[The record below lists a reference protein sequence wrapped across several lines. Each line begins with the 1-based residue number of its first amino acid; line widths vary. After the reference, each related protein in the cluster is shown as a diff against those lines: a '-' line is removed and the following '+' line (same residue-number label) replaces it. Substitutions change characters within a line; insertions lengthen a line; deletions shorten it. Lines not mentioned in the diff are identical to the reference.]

1 MDSAQQCSLSGQ
13 SILSSL
19 FSGTFDIAFGPAGG
33 ISDLAVSK
41 LRQKAMIKTFPP
53 TGPNSPQS
61 NGWPDTDRLDSWKEI
76 ASYLRREVRTVQLWE
91 KREGLP
97 VHRHF
102 HKRLGSVF
110 ALRSEVDSW
119 KRQASRKGGDRA
131 TESTAPSRPSKGAGD
146 RITIYVLPLK
156 NISVNSERQRLC
168 DTIVAKTVAALEQLN
183 PRQLRIV
190 RPKSPMPQEQREFP
204 ARIWDDETVDYV
216 LQWGIEDD
224 GIDLR
229 VNVVLQFAD
238 TGVVAWSHTYRC
250 RPNDFGEMPSY
261 IADQIVQCLWL
272 KVCSSLTS
280 YPVEGRREQPGPR
293 EAYLKGRYFWNQR
306 NEEGLRKAIHCFESA
321 IREDPEFALP
331 YSGLADS
338 LTLLSFYEI
347 VSPPDAMPSARRA
360 ALKAIELD
368 PNLAEAHA
376 SLADVLLH
384 FDRDWQAADHE
395 YRRSIQCNPDY
406 ALGYH
411 WYANLLAARGQ
422 HEAAHIAIMHA
433 LEIDPVSIITLV
445 WAGVTSHLAHQF
457 DEALRHYQ
465 SALELD
471 PHFIWAHMYMAQA
484 LEQKGNFKEALR
496 EFDTTLQ
503 LSRGNNCVKAMKAHA
518 HAVAG
523 DKSSAREILHELKGA
538 TSHQCKPSYDIAAT
552 YAALGESKQMVAW
565 LNRACDERNMKLFT
579 LTQDPRFDPLRHR
592 SEFKEIVE
600 RMGLTQY
607 SPTHEHSQ
615 P

>member
-1 MDSAQQCSLSGQ
+1 
-13 SILSSL
+13 
-19 FSGTFDIAFGPAGG
+19 
-33 ISDLAVSK
+33 
-41 LRQKAMIKTFPP
+41 MIKNFTPAILNASQS
-53 TGPNSPQS
+53 TGLGAS
-61 NGWPDTDRLDSWKEI
+61 TDRLDSWKEI

-102 HKRLGSVF
+102 HQSLGSVF
-110 ALRSEVDSW
+110 ALRSEIDRW
-119 KRQASRKGGDRA
+119 KRQVSRESANQELEAAITPKSTRSAGG
-131 TESTAPSRPSKGAGD
+131 
-146 RITIYVLPLK
+146 RIMIYVLPLK
-156 NISVNSERQRLC
+156 NVTVTSERRRLC
-168 DTIVAKTVAALEQLN
+168 DAIVAQTIAALEQVN
-183 PRQLRIV
+183 PGSLGIVSPKVPVQQEPRESPV
-190 RPKSPMPQEQREFP
+190 RP
-204 ARIWDDETVDYV
+204 ADDQKIDYV
-216 LQWGIEDD
+216 LQWSIQDD
-224 GIDLR
+224 GSGLR
-229 VNVVLQFAD
+229 VSVALLFAGTDAVV
-238 TGVVAWSHTYRC
+238 WSHTYRC
-250 RPNDFGEMPSY
+250 RPTDFGDLPTY
-261 IADQIVQCLWL
+261 VADQIVQCLWL
-272 KVCSSLTS
+272 KVFSASS
-280 YPVEGRREQPGPR
+280 PVCVEGRRERSGSR

-306 NEEGLRKAIHCFESA
+306 NEGGLRKAIHCFESA

-347 VSPPDAMPSARRA
+347 VSPSEVMPRARCA

-376 SLADVLLH
+376 SLADVFLH

-457 DEALRHYQ
+457 DEAIRHYQ

-471 PHFIWAHMYMAQA
+471 PHFVWAHMYMAQA

-496 EFDTTLQ
+496 EFETTIQ
-503 LSRGNNCVKAMKAHA
+503 LAGGNNCVQAMKAHA

-523 DKSSAREILHELKGA
+523 DKSSAREILDELQLA
-538 TSHQCKPSYDIAAT
+538 PSHHCLPSYDIAAT
-552 YAALGESKQMVAW
+552 YAALGESRQMVTW

-592 SEFKEIVE
+592 SEFREIVE
-600 RMGLTQY
+600 RMGLKQY
-607 SPTHEHSQ
+607 TSARRRSRQ
-615 P
+615 

>member
-1 MDSAQQCSLSGQ
+1 MLVRRCSISFLGYPA
-13 SILSSL
+13 
-19 FSGTFDIAFGPAGG
+19 GFDIAFGPAGG
-33 ISDLAVSK
+33 ISDSAVSK
-41 LRQKAMIKTFPP
+41 LPQTAMIKTFPP

-61 NGWPDTDRLDSWKEI
+61 SGWRDTDRLDSWKEI

-91 KREGLP
+91 KKEGLP

-102 HKRLGSVF
+102 HKHLGSVY
-110 ALRSEVDSW
+110 ALRSEIDCW
-119 KRQASRKGGDRA
+119 KRQVSREAGNQEN
-131 TESTAPSRPSKGAGD
+131 ESVTPSGRHSKPAGD

-156 NISVNSERQRLC
+156 NVTVSSDRRHFC
-168 DTIVAKTVAALEQLN
+168 DAIVAKTIAALVQLN
-183 PRQLRIV
+183 HGQLRIV
-190 RPKSPMPQEQREFP
+190 SPKVPLHQEQREFS
-204 ARIWDDETVDYV
+204 ARIAGDEKVDYV
-216 LQWGIEDD
+216 LQWSIKDD
-224 GIDLR
+224 GNNLLM
-229 VNVVLQFAD
+229 NVALLSAGTDEV
-238 TGVVAWSHTYRC
+238 TWCHTYRC
-250 RPNDFGEMPSY
+250 RPNNLSETPTY
-261 IADQIVQCLWL
+261 VADQVVQCLWL
-272 KVCSSLTS
+272 KVFSSRTS
-280 YPVEGRREQPGPR
+280 CPVAERREKLGSR

-306 NEEGLRKAIHCFESA
+306 NEVGLRKAIRCFQSA
-321 IREDPEFALP
+321 MEEDPQFALP

-347 VSPPDAMPSARRA
+347 VSPSEAMPSARRA

-445 WAGVTSHLAHQF
+445 WAGVTSHLAHRF

-471 PHFIWAHMYMAQA
+471 PRFVWAHMYMAQA

-496 EFDTTLQ
+496 EFETTIQ
-503 LSRGNNCVKAMKAHA
+503 LAGGNNCVKAMKAHA

-538 TSHQCKPSYDIAAT
+538 PPHQCMPSFDIAAT
-552 YAALGESKQMVAW
+552 YAALGESSQMVVW
-565 LNRACDERNMKLFT
+565 LNRACDEGNMKLFT
-579 LTQDPRFDPLRHR
+579 LTQDPRFDPLRHC

-600 RMGLTQY
+600 RTGLTQY
-607 SPTHEHSQ
+607 SPIHEQSRQ
-615 P
+615 

>member
-1 MDSAQQCSLSGQ
+1 MLVRRCSISFLGYPA
-13 SILSSL
+13 
-19 FSGTFDIAFGPAGG
+19 GFDIAFGPAGG
-33 ISDLAVSK
+33 ISDSAVSK
-41 LRQKAMIKTFPP
+41 LPQTAMIKTFPP

-61 NGWPDTDRLDSWKEI
+61 SGWRDTDRLDSWKEI

-91 KREGLP
+91 KKEGLP

-110 ALRSEVDSW
+110 ALRSEIESW
-119 KRQASRKGGDRA
+119 KRQASRKGGDQG
-131 TESTAPSRPSKGAGD
+131 TESAAPSRSSKGSED

-156 NISVNSERQRLC
+156 NIAVNGERRRLC
-168 DTIVAKTVAALEQLN
+168 DAIVAETVAALEQLN
-183 PRQLRIV
+183 PRQLSNV
-190 RPKSPMPQEQREFP
+190 SPKSPTRQKQREFP
-204 ARIWDDETVDYV
+204 ARIWDDETVNYL
-216 LQWGIEDD
+216 LQWSIQDD
-224 GIDLR
+224 GNGLR
-229 VNVVLQFAD
+229 VNVVLLSAD
-238 TGVVAWSHTYRC
+238 TGVEAWSHSYRC
-250 RPNDFGEMPSY
+250 RPSDFGEMPTY

-272 KVCSSLTS
+272 KVYSSPTS
-280 YPVEGRREQPGPR
+280 CPVEARRREKPGPR
-293 EAYLKGRYFWNQR
+293 EAYLKGRYFWKQR

-338 LTLLSFYEI
+338 LTLLSCYEI
-347 VSPPDAMPSARRA
+347 VSPSEAMPLAGRA
-360 ALKAIELD
+360 ALKVIELD

-471 PHFIWAHMYMAQA
+471 PRFVWAHMYMAQA
-484 LEQKGNFKEALR
+484 LEQKGKFKEAVR
-496 EFDTTLQ
+496 KFETTIQ
-503 LSRGNNCVKAMKAHA
+503 LAGGTNCVKAMKAHA

-538 TSHQCKPSYDIAAT
+538 PPHQCMPSFDIAAT
-552 YAALGESKQMVAW
+552 YAALGESSQMVVW
-565 LNRACDERNMKLFT
+565 LNRACDEGNMKLFT
-579 LTQDPRFDPLRHR
+579 LTQDPRFDPLRHC

-600 RMGLTQY
+600 RTGLTQY
-607 SPTHEHSQ
+607 SPIHEQSRQ
-615 P
+615 

>member
-1 MDSAQQCSLSGQ
+1 
-13 SILSSL
+13 
-19 FSGTFDIAFGPAGG
+19 
-33 ISDLAVSK
+33 
-41 LRQKAMIKTFPP
+41 MIKNFAPATSISQLS
-53 TGPNSPQS
+53 TGVWA
-61 NGWPDTDRLDSWKEI
+61 GTDRLDSWKEI

-91 KREGLP
+91 EKEGLP

-102 HKRLGSVF
+102 HKRLGSVY
-110 ALRSEVDSW
+110 ALRSEIDSW
-119 KRQASRKGGDRA
+119 KRQVSREGGVQEA
-131 TESTAPSRPSKGAGD
+131 ESLAPSRPSREAGD

-156 NISVNSERQRLC
+156 NVTVNSERRRLC
-168 DTIVAKTVAALEQLN
+168 DAIVGRTIAALQQVN
-183 PRQLRIV
+183 PARLGIV
-190 RPKSPMPQEQREFP
+190 SRKPSMRPEPVEPP
-204 ARIWDDETVDYV
+204 ARIPGDERVDYL
-216 LQWGIEDD
+216 LQWSIQDD
-224 GIDLR
+224 GSGLR
-229 VNVVLQFAD
+229 VNVALLFAGND
-238 TGVVAWSHTYRC
+238 AVAWSHTYRC
-250 RPNDFGEMPSY
+250 RLGDFTDLPTY
-261 IADQIVQCLWL
+261 VADQIVQCLWL
-272 KVCSSLTS
+272 KVFSSS
-280 YPVEGRREQPGPR
+280 SPIPVASPTEKPGSR

-306 NEEGLRKAIHCFESA
+306 NEEGLRKAVHCFESA
-321 IREDPEFALP
+321 IHQDPQFALP

-347 VSPPDAMPSARRA
+347 VSPSEAMPSARRV

-457 DEALRHYQ
+457 DQAIKHYQ

-471 PHFIWAHMYMAQA
+471 PHFSWAHMYLAQA
-484 LEQKGNFKEALR
+484 LEQKGKLKEAIV
-496 EFDTTLQ
+496 EFETTIQ
-503 LSRGNNCVKAMKAHA
+503 LAGGNNCVKAMKAHA

-523 DKSSAREILHELKGA
+523 DRSSAREILDELKGA
-538 TSHQCKPSYDIAAT
+538 PSHQCMPSYDIAAT
-552 YAALGESKQMVAW
+552 YAALGDSNRMAEW
-565 LNRACDERNMKLFT
+565 LHRACDERNMKLFT

-592 SEFKEIVE
+592 PEFKEIIGQV
-600 RMGLTQY
+600 GLTQY
-607 SPTHEHSQ
+607 SPMRGRSRQ
-615 P
+615 G